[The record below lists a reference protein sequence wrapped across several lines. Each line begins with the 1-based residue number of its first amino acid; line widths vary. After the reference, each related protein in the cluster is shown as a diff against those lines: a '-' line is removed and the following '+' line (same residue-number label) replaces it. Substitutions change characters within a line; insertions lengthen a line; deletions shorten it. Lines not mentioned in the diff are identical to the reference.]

1 MATIYIV
8 KNESN
13 ETLHSNGGF
22 YLGFISMRGCKYVSY
37 KTQRGAEKRLEKV
50 QKMYPN
56 DTLRVV
62 PLHIPQKN

>member
-1 MATIYIV
+1 MALYII
-8 KNESN
+8 KNNSN
-13 ETLHSNGGF
+13 ETLHSNDRF

-37 KTQRGAEKRLEKV
+37 KTQRGAGKRLEKA

-62 PLHIPQKN
+62 PIY

>member
-1 MATIYIV
+1 MATIYII
-8 KNESN
+8 KNDLN
-13 ETLHSNGGF
+13 DILHSNNRFYTGF
-22 YLGFISMRGCKYVSY
+22 FSITGCRYVSY
-37 KTQRGAEKRLEKV
+37 KTQKGAEKRLEKV